1 MKEHLLQCQN
11 YLEHPDHSGN
21 SVLCEWW
28 RRNPQGKEDQKGISL
43 TGVKQTYLE
52 MDRLNEKAQQ
62 ELDNLAAAVIYEGGR
77 PLDLFNHPTMQAFI
91 KKLNPAYRI
100 PSPKMFAGPL
110 LERNYQKIRTRVQA
124 YIDNS
129 TCLNFISDG
138 SANINHECI
147 NNLSV
152 LTDVGAFQL
161 ESEEILSIKHTAEE
175 EAK

>member
-1 MKEHLLQCQN
+1 
-11 YLEHPDHSGN
+11 
-21 SVLCEWW
+21 
-28 RRNPQGKEDQKGISL
+28 
-43 TGVKQTYLE
+43 

-62 ELDNLAAAVIYEGGR
+62 ELDDIAATVIYEGGR

-100 PSPKMFAGPL
+100 PLPKMFAGPL
-110 LERNYQKIRTRVQA
+110 LERSYHKIRNQVQA
-124 YIDNS
+124 YVDKS

-138 SANINHECI
+138 SSNINHERI

-161 ESEEILSIKHTAEE
+161 
-175 EAK
+175 